1 MSAPMCGQC
10 GKARAL
16 IRPNAI
22 RNPHSRAATRRR
34 TVAMRDHGLC
44 RRCWRAIIEPILA
57 AQHMARLEAIRVA

>member
-1 MSAPMCGQC
+1 MSAPMCGGC

-22 RNPHSRAATRRR
+22 RNPHSRAAARRK

-57 AQHMARLEAIRVA
+57 AQHAAKREASRVA